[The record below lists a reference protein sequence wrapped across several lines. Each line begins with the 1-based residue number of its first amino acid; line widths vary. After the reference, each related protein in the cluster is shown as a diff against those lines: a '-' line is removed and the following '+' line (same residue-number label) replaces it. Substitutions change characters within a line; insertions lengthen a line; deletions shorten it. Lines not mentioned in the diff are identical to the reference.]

1 MGWNMFS
8 EDTYS
13 YGFINIFWITKGMS
27 LFTILFH
34 QFRIPNPEISF
45 YVTLNKLPLNNVQNA
60 LIIMLFLMGKNVFLF
75 FIMIGKLLNYIFD
88 KFSMLFKVQL
98 FWVNIKTMRKIAQI
112 FVAFSE
118 KLNFRESMKLYS
130 IGLISQS

>member
-1 MGWNMFS
+1 
-8 EDTYS
+8 
-13 YGFINIFWITKGMS
+13 MS

-98 FWVNIKTMRKIAQI
+98 F
-112 FVAFSE
+112 
-118 KLNFRESMKLYS
+118 
-130 IGLISQS
+130 